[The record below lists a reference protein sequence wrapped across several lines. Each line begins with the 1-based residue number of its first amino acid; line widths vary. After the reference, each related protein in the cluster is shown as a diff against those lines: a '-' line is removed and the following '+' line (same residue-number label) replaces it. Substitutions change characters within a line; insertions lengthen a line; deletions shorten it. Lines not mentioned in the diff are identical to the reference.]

1 MGLPPRLGA
10 AALAFALSL
19 VAAAAPAHADLGGDL
34 EEVNDR
40 IEALRGQVGGVREE
54 RTALANEVLDTAV
67 RLEDV
72 AAELAA
78 AEALLAETQAAIAV
92 TEDRLDELAASV
104 ASREQR
110 VGRLRTDISD
120 TKLAARERAIELYM
134 AAGTEGGV
142 IAVRVEDVARLAI
155 GIAYADRVQEV
166 ADRDIATLANLQEQE
181 GREIARLDAE
191 RVSLDE
197 QVVVLE
203 AQRTEHEAQA
213 AVVESRRAEVAVEL
227 AVQQEALDRLDDEIS
242 HIEGEIAA
250 LAREEEWIKE
260 LIRLEQF
267 GEGNAPG
274 VLFRPVPG
282 GVSSGFGY
290 RIHPIYGD
298 SRLHTGWDMNAD
310 CNNPIRAAGE
320 GRVIFSGW
328 RGGYGNAIII
338 DHGGG
343 MATLY
348 AHQNRLDVGYGAPVA
363 TGDII
368 GLIGSTGTS
377 TSCHLHFEVRI
388 NSEPVDPT
396 PYL

>member
-1 MGLPPRLGA
+1 MA
-10 AALAFALSL
+10 AF
-19 VAAAAPAHADLGGDL
+19 AAPAGADLGSDL
-34 EEVNDR
+34 DEVNDR
-40 IEALRGQVGGVREE
+40 IEALRGEVGGVREQ
-54 RTALANEVLDTAV
+54 RTELANEVLDTAA
-67 RLEDV
+67 RLDEV
-72 AAELAA
+72 AAELNA
-78 AEALLAETQAAIAV
+78 AEAVLAETEAAITV
-92 TEDRLDELAASV
+92 TEDRLEELAASV

-110 VGRLRTDISD
+110 VERLRTNIAE
-120 TKLAARERAIELYM
+120 TTLAARERAIELYM
-134 AAGTEGGV
+134 AAGTEGGG
-142 IAVRVEDVARLAI
+142 IAVRVEDVARFAV

-181 GREIARLDAE
+181 GREIARLDGE
-191 RVSLDE
+191 RVSLGE
-197 QVVVLE
+197 QVAELE
-203 AQRTEHEAQA
+203 AQRSEYQAQA
-213 AVVESRRAEVAVEL
+213 AVVEGRRAEVATEL
-227 AVQQEALDRLDDEIS
+227 TRQQEALDRLDDEIS

-298 SRLHTGWDMNAD
+298 RRLHTGWDMNAG
-310 CNNPIRAAGE
+310 CNAAIRAAGE

-343 MATLY
+343 MVTLY

-388 NSEPVDPT
+388 NGDPVDPT

>member
-1 MGLPPRLGA
+1 M
-10 AALAFALSL
+10 
-19 VAAAAPAHADLGGDL
+19 
-34 EEVNDR
+34 
-40 IEALRGQVGGVREE
+40 
-54 RTALANEVLDTAV
+54 LDTAA
-67 RLEDV
+67 RLDEV
-72 AAELAA
+72 AAELTA
-78 AEALLAETQAAIAV
+78 AEAVLAETEAAITT
-92 TEDRLDELAASV
+92 TEDRLEELAASV

-110 VGRLRTDISD
+110 VERLRTNIAE

-134 AAGTEGGV
+134 AAGSEGGGL
-142 IAVRVEDVARLAI
+142 AVRVEDVARFTV

-181 GREIARLDAE
+181 GREIARLDGE
-191 RVSLDE
+191 RVSLGE
-197 QVVVLE
+197 QVAVLE
-203 AQRTEHEAQA
+203 AQRSEYQAQA
-213 AVVESRRAEVAVEL
+213 AVVEGRRAEVATEL
-227 AVQQEALDRLDDEIS
+227 TRQQEALDRLDDEIS

-298 SRLHTGWDMNAD
+298 SRLHTGWDMNAG
-310 CNNPIRAAGE
+310 CNEQIRAAGE

-388 NSEPVDPT
+388 NGNPVDPT

>member
-1 MGLPPRLGA
+1 
-10 AALAFALSL
+10 
-19 VAAAAPAHADLGGDL
+19 VAAFAAPAGADLGSDL
-34 EEVNDR
+34 DEVNDR
-40 IEALRGQVGGVREE
+40 IEALRGEVGGVREQ
-54 RTALANEVLDTAV
+54 RTELANEVLDTAA
-67 RLEDV
+67 RLDEV
-72 AAELAA
+72 AAELNA
-78 AEALLAETQAAIAV
+78 AEAVLAETEAAITV
-92 TEDRLDELAASV
+92 TEDRLEELAASV

-110 VGRLRTDISD
+110 VERLRTNIAE
-120 TKLAARERAIELYM
+120 TTLAARERAIELYM
-134 AAGTEGGV
+134 AAGTEGGG
-142 IAVRVEDVARLAI
+142 IAVRVEDVARFAV

-181 GREIARLDAE
+181 GREIARLDGE
-191 RVSLDE
+191 RVSLGE
-197 QVVVLE
+197 QVAELE
-203 AQRTEHEAQA
+203 AQRSEYQAQA
-213 AVVESRRAEVAVEL
+213 AVVEGRRAEVATEL
-227 AVQQEALDRLDDEIS
+227 TRQQEALDRLDDEIS

-298 SRLHTGWDMNAD
+298 RRLHTGWDMNAG
-310 CNNPIRAAGE
+310 CNAAIRAAGE

-343 MATLY
+343 MVTLY

-388 NSEPVDPT
+388 NGDPVDPT